1 MDQAK
6 QFIYKGMKI
15 EEIILGFPQ
24 KAQKLRR
31 TIKNIAP
38 LIEDIHHET
47 LEGFLVA
54 HGKEPLEVEPFVDRL
69 NAILQEQMNEG
80 TISITDAAAAK
91 FKEEADCAL
100 KFADQ
105 VGSCGT
111 GYEYILEPS
120 ASHES
125 DDHIFFCKGVEIRVP
140 SGSIKRL
147 MGSVIDYVEGFE
159 DDHFPGLLRLGFTI
173 ANPNVKST
181 CDCGCS
187 TGYGA

>member
-120 ASHES
+120 ASH
-125 DDHIFFCKGVEIRVP
+125 
-140 SGSIKRL
+140 
-147 MGSVIDYVEGFE
+147 
-159 DDHFPGLLRLGFTI
+159 
-173 ANPNVKST
+173 
-181 CDCGCS
+181 
-187 TGYGA
+187 